1 MEALLVSNQCPPNQ
15 INAHQLLTFES
26 KREGG
31 GVSTPYEK
39 NREALISLRGEN
51 LGFQSS
57 LGSSG

>member
-1 MEALLVSNQCPPNQ
+1 MEAFLVSNHP
-15 INAHQLLTFES
+15 HQLLTFES

>member
-1 MEALLVSNQCPPNQ
+1 MEAFLVSNQCPPTPY
-15 INAHQLLTFES
+15 IES